1 MKQFTKSLAVASVAA
16 AAFALPATASA
27 SDYRQCK
34 DTQAAIA
41 GGLIGGSLGTV
52 LGEEIAGRG
61 DKTEGAIAGA
71 LIGGI
76 IGAAIGDGASDC
88 EKDGR
93 IYRNGRVISTGHVPG
108 YQTTQYRN
116 NQGYNQTNNRGYAP
130 NHRATNNR
138 SHNDRGRN
146 NRNYNNRDR
155 GYDRGYTAQ
164 QHDRDL
170 RQIERRMDRLRAERR
185 DLKRYQYADRRTQ
198 RRLYTIGLRLDELK
212 SERRRVK
219 RAWDNRRQPRTRQ
232 SQHRRG
238 HYHGQNLCY
247 SNH

>member
-27 SDYRQCK
+27 SDYRKCK
-34 DTQAAIA
+34 DTEAAIA

-52 LGEEIAGRG
+52 IGEEIAGRG

-93 IYRNGRVISTGHVPG
+93 VYRNGRVISTAHTPAYQTAQYRGNQAYTRG
-108 YQTTQYRN
+108 YQPNHRGYN
-116 NQGYNQTNNRGYAP
+116 NGHRDNRGYNQ
-130 NHRATNNR
+130 
-138 SHNDRGRN
+138 
-146 NRNYNNRDR
+146 
-155 GYDRGYTAQ
+155 GYTAQ

-170 RQIERRMDRLRAERR
+170 RQIDRQMDRLRAERR
-185 DLKRYQYADRRTQ
+185 DLNRYSYQDRRTQ
-198 RRLYTIGLRLDELK
+198 RRLYIIGQRLDELK
-212 SERRRVK
+212 DERRRVK
-219 RAWDNRRQPRTRQ
+219 RAWDDRRQPRGRQ
-232 SQHRRG
+232 GQTRRG
-238 HYHGQNLCY
+238 HYHGQNICY

>member
-27 SDYRQCK
+27 SDYRKCK

-52 LGEEIAGRG
+52 LGEEIAGRN

-93 IYRNGRVISTGHVPG
+93 IYRNNRVISTAHTPS
-108 YQTTQYRN
+108 YQTTQYRGHQPNHRGYNNRNRN
-116 NQGYNQTNNRGYAP
+116 NQGYN
-130 NHRATNNR
+130 NR
-138 SHNDRGRN
+138 SYNDRGYGN
-146 NRNYNNRDR
+146 QR
-155 GYDRGYTAQ
+155 GYNAQ

-170 RQIERRMDRLRAERR
+170 RQIDRRINRLRAERE
-185 DLKRYQYADRRTQ
+185 DLKRAQRYQHGRRGIQ
-198 RRLYTIGLRLDELK
+198 RRLNDISYQLDALK
-212 SERRRVK
+212 TERRQVK
-219 RAWDNRRQPRTRQ
+219 RAWNNRRQPRVRQ
-232 SQHRRG
+232 NQTHRG

-247 SNH
+247 SDH

>member
-27 SDYRQCK
+27 SDYRKCK

-52 LGEEIAGRG
+52 IGEEIAGHG

-76 IGAAIGDGASDC
+76 IGAAVGDGASDC

-93 IYRNGRVISTGHVPG
+93 VYRNGRVVSTAHTPV
-108 YQTTQYRN
+108 YQTAQYRGNQAYTRGHQPNHRGYN
-116 NQGYNQTNNRGYAP
+116 NRNRNDRGYNQ
-130 NHRATNNR
+130 
-138 SHNDRGRN
+138 
-146 NRNYNNRDR
+146 
-155 GYDRGYTAQ
+155 GYTAQ

-170 RQIERRMDRLRAERR
+170 RQIDNQMDRLRAERR
-185 DLKRYQYADRRTQ
+185 DLKRYSYQDRRTQ
-198 RRLYTIGLRLDELK
+198 RRLYNIGLRLDELK
-212 SERRRVK
+212 DERHRVK
-219 RAWDNRRQPRTRQ
+219 RAWDDRRQPRGRQ
-232 SQHRRG
+232 GQTRRG

-247 SNH
+247 SDH

>member
-1 MKQFTKSLAVASVAA
+1 MKNFTKSLAVASVAA

-27 SDYRQCK
+27 SDYRKCN
-34 DTQAAIA
+34 DTEAAIA

-88 EKDGR
+88 EKEGR
-93 IYRNGRVISTGHVPG
+93 IYRNNRVISTAHAPT
-108 YQTTQYRN
+108 YQTAQYRG
-116 NQGYNQTNNRGYAP
+116 NQTYSRGHQPNHRGYNDRNNRGY
-130 NHRATNNR
+130 NQ
-138 SHNDRGRN
+138 
-146 NRNYNNRDR
+146 
-155 GYDRGYTAQ
+155 GYTAQ

-170 RQIERRMDRLRAERR
+170 RRIERRMDRLRAERR
-185 DLKRYQYADRRTQ
+185 DLKRYQYHDRRTE

-212 SERRRVK
+212 TERRRVK
-219 RAWDNRRQPRTRQ
+219 RAWDNRRQPRSRHTQ
-232 SQHRRG
+232 TRRG

>member
-27 SDYRQCK
+27 SDYRKCK
-34 DTQAAIA
+34 DTQATIA

-52 LGEEIAGRG
+52 IGEEIAGRN
-61 DKTEGAIAGA
+61 DKTEGAVAGA

-93 IYRNGRVISTGHVPG
+93 LYRNSRVIGTAHTPS
-108 YQTTQYRN
+108 YQTVQYRAHQPN
-116 NQGYNQTNNRGYAP
+116 HRGYNNRGY
-130 NHRATNNR
+130 NNR
-138 SHNDRGRN
+138 SHNNRAYN
-146 NRNYNNRDR
+146 NRNYNDR
-155 GYDRGYTAQ
+155 GYGNQRGYNAR

-170 RQIERRMDRLRAERR
+170 RQIDRRINRLRAERD
-185 DLKRYQYADRRTQ
+185 DLKRAQRYQNGRRGIQ
-198 RRLYTIGLRLDELK
+198 RRLNQIGYELDALK
-212 SERRRVK
+212 RDRREVK
-219 RAWDNRRQPRTRQ
+219 RAWDNRRQPRVRQ
-232 SQHRRG
+232 YRNSRG
-238 HYHGQNLCY
+238 HYHGQTLCR

>member
-1 MKQFTKSLAVASVAA
+1 MTCFTKSLAVASVAA

-27 SDYRQCK
+27 SDYRKCK
-34 DTQAAIA
+34 DTEAAIA

-61 DKTEGAIAGA
+61 DRTEGAIAGA

-93 IYRNGRVISTGHVPG
+93 VYRNGRVISTAHTPA
-108 YQTTQYRN
+108 YQTAQYRG
-116 NQGYNQTNNRGYAP
+116 NQ
-130 NHRATNNR
+130 
-138 SHNDRGRN
+138 
-146 NRNYNNRDR
+146 
-155 GYDRGYTAQ
+155 GYTAQ

-170 RQIERRMDRLRAERR
+170 RQIDNQMDRLRAERR
-185 DLKRYQYADRRTQ
+185 DLKRYAYQDRRTQ
-198 RRLYTIGLRLDELK
+198 RRLYTIGQRLDQLK
-212 SERRRVK
+212 DERRRVK
-219 RAWDNRRQPRTRQ
+219 RAWDDRRQPRPRRVETR
-232 SQHRRG
+232 HG

>member
-27 SDYRQCK
+27 SDYRKCK

-88 EKDGR
+88 EKVDR
-93 IYRNGRVISTGHVPG
+93 DYRNGRMISTAHTPT
-108 YQTTQYRN
+108 YQTAQYRS
-116 NQGYNQTNNRGYAP
+116 NQTYSRGHQPNHRGYNNRNQNNRGY
-130 NHRATNNR
+130 N
-138 SHNDRGRN
+138 
-146 NRNYNNRDR
+146 R
-155 GYDRGYTAQ
+155 GYNQDYTAQ
-164 QHDRDL
+164 QHNRDL
-170 RQIERRMDRLRAERR
+170 RQIDRRIERLRAERR
-185 DLKRYQYADRRTQ
+185 DLKRYSYQNRQTQ
-198 RRLYTIGLRLDELK
+198 RRLYNIGLRLDELK
-212 SERRRVK
+212 AERRQVK
-219 RAWDNRRQPRTRQ
+219 RAWNNRRQPRSRQ
-232 SQHRRG
+232 TQTRRG

-247 SNH
+247 SDH

>member
-27 SDYRQCK
+27 SDYRKCK

-52 LGEEIAGRG
+52 LGEEIAGRN

-93 IYRNGRVISTGHVPG
+93 IYRNNRVISTAHTPS
-108 YQTTQYRN
+108 YQTTQYRRGHQPNHRGYNNRNRN
-116 NQGYNQTNNRGYAP
+116 NQGYN
-130 NHRATNNR
+130 NR
-138 SHNDRGRN
+138 SYNDRGYGN
-146 NRNYNNRDR
+146 QR
-155 GYDRGYTAQ
+155 GYNAQ

-170 RQIERRMDRLRAERR
+170 RQIDRRINRLRAERE
-185 DLKRYQYADRRTQ
+185 DLKRAQRYQHGRRGIQ
-198 RRLYTIGLRLDELK
+198 RRLNDISYQLDALK
-212 SERRRVK
+212 TERRQVK
-219 RAWDNRRQPRTRQ
+219 RAWNNRRQPRVRQ
-232 SQHRRG
+232 NQTRRG

-247 SNH
+247 SDH

>member
-1 MKQFTKSLAVASVAA
+1 MTCFTKSLAVASVAA

-27 SDYRQCK
+27 SDYRKCK
-34 DTQAAIA
+34 DTEAAIA

-61 DKTEGAIAGA
+61 DRTEGAIAGA

-93 IYRNGRVISTGHVPG
+93 VYRNGRVISTAHTPA
-108 YQTTQYRN
+108 YQTAQYRG
-116 NQGYNQTNNRGYAP
+116 NQGYTRGYQPNHRGYNNRNHYNRGY
-130 NHRATNNR
+130 NQ
-138 SHNDRGRN
+138 
-146 NRNYNNRDR
+146 
-155 GYDRGYTAQ
+155 GYTAQ

-170 RQIERRMDRLRAERR
+170 RQIDNQMDRLRAERR
-185 DLKRYQYADRRTQ
+185 DLKRYAYQDRRTQ
-198 RRLYTIGLRLDELK
+198 RRLYTIGQRLDQLK
-212 SERRRVK
+212 DERRRVK
-219 RAWDNRRQPRTRQ
+219 RAWDDRRQPRPRRVETR
-232 SQHRRG
+232 HG